1 MDKEILDA
9 INGLNKRFDV
19 VEASLAEVKADVS
32 ELKSDVSKLKT
43 DMIEVKADINE
54 LKADVNELKV
64 DVNELKTD
72 MSIVKITLENEV
84 RPSIMRIAEGHLDLH
99 RKMDH
104 VLEFDK
110 EREKLAIRVNY
121 IDSEM
126 RKMKK
131 KSQRR
136 A

>member
-9 INGLNKRFDV
+9 IKGLNKRFDV
-19 VEASLAEVKADVS
+19 VEASLAEVKADVNELKADVS
-32 ELKSDVSKLKT
+32 ELKMDVSKLKT
-43 DMIEVKADINE
+43 DMT
-54 LKADVNELKV
+54 L
-64 DVNELKTD
+64 
-72 MSIVKITLENEV
+72 VKITLENDI
-84 RPSIMRIAEGHLDLH
+84 RPSIMRVAEGHLDLN
-99 RKMDH
+99 RKLDC

-126 RKMKK
+126 RKMKQK
-131 KSQRR
+131 ARCL